1 MATRFAYR
9 AVMADG
15 AVGAGVLDAADP
27 AAAIASLRRMGARPI
42 AVALAPASPGARRV
56 KQSARTR
63 AATINFI
70 TELSA
75 LAGAGL
81 PLDRSLALAIA
92 NVDEKPL
99 AAALRDMLGDVR
111 EGMPLSQAMVRRPGL
126 FPPTAAAMAEA
137 GEANGAVGEALARLG
152 DMMERAEELR
162 RTVAN
167 ASIYPIVLGMLSI
180 AVILLMLL
188 FVVPRFESLFGQSH
202 GKLPFASQL
211 VMDASRFLRAWG
223 LWLLAGIVAAVFAIR
238 QMLTQPGIAMA
249 RDRLALRMPMMQD
262 LVRHIEGARFAR
274 TLGILVESDVP
285 LPSALALANRTIGN
299 RAIALAIA
307 RVAGGLR
314 EGAGLAAPLA
324 EAGVL
329 PRVAIGFLRTGEE
342 TSRLGPM
349 LVKLADVLDRDV
361 KVMLQRAI
369 GIATP
374 LITIILGSAVA
385 AIIAAIMS
393 AIIGFNDL
401 AIST

>member
-9 AVMADG
+9 AVMTDG

-42 AVALAPASPGARRV
+42 AVAPAPASPGARRV
-56 KQSARTR
+56 KQSALTR

-111 EGMPLSQAMVRRPGL
+111 EGMPLSQAMMRRPGL

-202 GKLPFASQL
+202 GNLPFASQL

-249 RDRLALRMPMMQD
+249 RDRLALRMPMMKD

>member
-1 MATRFAYR
+1 MAGRFAYR

-15 AVGAGVLDAADP
+15 AIGAGTLDAADHT
-27 AAAIASLRRMGARPI
+27 AAIASLRRMGARPI
-42 AVALAPASPGARRV
+42 LVQPAPSDSGARRI
-56 KQSARTR
+56 KQNAKTR

-75 LAGAGL
+75 LTGAGL

-92 NVDEKPL
+92 NVDDKPV
-99 AAALRDMLGDVR
+99 AAVLRDLLGDVR
-111 EGMPLSQAMVRRPGL
+111 EGMPLSQAMARRPGL

-137 GEANGAVGEALARLG
+137 GEADGAVGEALARLG
-152 DMMERAEELR
+152 DMMERSEELR

-167 ASIYPIVLGMLSI
+167 ASIYPVVLGMLSV

-188 FVVPRFESLFGQSH
+188 FVVPRFESLFAQSH
-202 GKLPFASQL
+202 GKLPAASQM
-211 VMDASRFLRAWG
+211 VMDASRFLRDWG
-223 LWLLAGIVAAVFAIR
+223 LWLLAAIAALVVAGR
-238 QMLTQPGIAMA
+238 QMLAQPGIALA
-249 RDRLALRMPMMQD
+249 RDRLTLRMPMIKD
-262 LVRHIEGARFAR
+262 LIRYIEGARFAR

-285 LPSALALANRTIGN
+285 LPAALALANRTIGN
-299 RAIALAIA
+299 RVIAAAIA

-314 EGAGLAAPLA
+314 EGAGLATPLA

-349 LVKLADVLDRDV
+349 LIKLADVLDRDV

-393 AIIGFNDL
+393 AVIGFNDL